1 MYMSGNSFGKGACCL
16 PAVDGLTYLKIGA
29 RQITIGIQG
38 LDTVFQQLYAMG
50 RTPEEA
56 SDEELIAMARRH
68 NYIRNNPEVEADY
81 AAAFRRAYA
90 VYYARKE
97 RSRRQIEQE

>member
-1 MYMSGNSFGKGACCL
+1 MSGNSFGKGACCL

-29 RQITIGIQG
+29 RQITVGIQG

-50 RTPEEA
+50 RRPEEA

-68 NYIRNNPEVEADY
+68 NYIRSNPEVEADY
-81 AAAFRRAYA
+81 AAAFRKAYA
-90 VYYARKE
+90 AFYVRQE
-97 RSRRQIEQE
+97 RSGEQAEQE